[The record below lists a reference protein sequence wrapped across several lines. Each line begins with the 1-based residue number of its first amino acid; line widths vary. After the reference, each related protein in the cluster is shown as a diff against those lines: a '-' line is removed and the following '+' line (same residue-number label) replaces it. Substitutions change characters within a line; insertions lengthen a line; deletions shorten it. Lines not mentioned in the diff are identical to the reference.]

1 MLKGKK
7 VMALICARG
16 GSKGVPGKN
25 IRELGGRPLIAWS
38 IEQAL
43 RCSFSDRVVVSTDSE
58 KIARIAI
65 KHLAHVPF
73 IRPRELA
80 MDDSPEWA
88 VWQHA
93 LREMDASENF
103 RPDYVVV
110 LPPTSP
116 FRSTGDIANGLE
128 KLRDADTDI
137 VISVTE
143 SGRNPYF
150 NMVELDHAGYAHLS
164 KSSDRK
170 ITRRQDAPKVYDMT
184 TVLYAVRADF
194 VLKSRG
200 IFEGRVKILEVP
212 EIRAMDIDT
221 EMDLRFAEFLIEKGM
236 VETDENRL

>member
-1 MLKGKK
+1 
-7 VMALICARG
+7 MALICARG

-25 IRELGGRPLIAWS
+25 IRESIKPLIAWS

-137 VISVTE
+137 VIGNGIREKSLFQYGGAGSYRLRSPQQILGQKNHKET
-143 SGRNPYF
+143 GRP
-150 NMVELDHAGYAHLS
+150 EGLRHDDGPL
-164 KSSDRK
+164 
-170 ITRRQDAPKVYDMT
+170 RRQ
-184 TVLYAVRADF
+184 
-194 VLKSRG
+194 
-200 IFEGRVKILEVP
+200 GRLCAQVAGNI
-212 EIRAMDIDT
+212 
-221 EMDLRFAEFLIEKGM
+221 
-236 VETDENRL
+236 